1 MVSTYFSERSK
12 GSGQRQADQRLGVK
26 MFGALAG
33 KYRSLRQRLADL
45 LHRGDRDY
53 GRLSALSQEIG
64 RIRQSIRLELERRRI
79 ERKARKDRR
88 RSDRKPRVTP

>member
-1 MVSTYFSERSK
+1 
-12 GSGQRQADQRLGVK
+12 